1 MNLDIVLN
9 KKESIEHCIKQIRQL
24 ALLGLLCLFV
34 LSACTKQ
41 IKSTPV
47 EVKQDASLEELLSL
61 YQQRLKM
68 NAQIKALVKVDADLG
83 PRGRHTIQATWSSS
97 QEQIHLRGFNLFGG
111 TLFELDVAAASFSLK
126 TPSDPQAF
134 EADLDFYEEVAG
146 RQIPFGSL
154 DLLRWVQRGGLPD
167 TTFPKIPVIEK
178 GEDVFV
184 LYLFTL
190 FEGRAILEE
199 KVFIER
205 TAFRVTR
212 VELFE
217 HTGLRNGV
225 IELNEYRVVDGR
237 EFPFSVKGT
246 SGSEVMRLTF
256 KEVSFPSPAPGKIR

>member
-1 MNLDIVLN
+1 MT
-9 KKESIEHCIKQIRQL
+9 KKSYCLRL
-24 ALLGLLCLFV
+24 ALLGMVCLFV

-61 YQQRLKM
+61 YSQRLKM
-68 NAQIKALVKVDADLG
+68 NSTIKALVKVDADLG
-83 PRGRHTIQATWSSS
+83 PRGRHTIQSTWRSS
-97 QEQIHLRGFNLFGG
+97 QEHIHLRGFNLFGG
-111 TLFELDVAAASFSLK
+111 TLFELDVTTASFSLK
-126 TPSDPQAF
+126 MPSDPQAF

-178 GEDVFV
+178 GEDLFV

-199 KVFIER
+199 KMFIER

-217 HTGLRNGV
+217 HTGLGNGV
-225 IELNEYRVVDGR
+225 IELNDYRVVDGR